1 MKSTISVL
9 MLALT
14 TVIIS
19 SCGEDPSGPSGS
31 SLTPS
36 VLSLAFT
43 GDSSKT
49 GSDSNQ
55 NEALRFSSTGPKEEC
70 EVTASWTICDE
81 SEFASYIL
89 YKSESPHISD
99 NISSATVLGVFSD
112 PNKSDYV
119 DNDVSWAQTYYYAL
133 KLTDNNDE
141 SVWSNEASI
150 ITHEASGPT
159 PSVLSVGN
167 LFFSSVELHWSQCPD
182 GDYTLYKLYRSD
194 FPDIHA
200 DTSLALCVA
209 ILIQASDTI
218 YVDVDV
224 TPEQT
229 YYYALLTRD
238 INQYFNWSNEIQVST
253 PEYSAPDSV
262 VAKVGVGEGPCSI
275 FSLPSGEYVY
285 VANVFD
291 DNVSVIQTSTN
302 TVVETVSVGNNPIGI
317 CSLPSGE
324 YLYVANRS
332 DDNVS
337 AIRTS
342 DNSVVET
349 VSVGEHPSALCS
361 HPSGDYVYVTHFY
374 DDNISVIQ
382 TSNNTVV
389 ETVSVG
395 NNPVDIC
402 SLPSGEF
409 VYVANRSGDNVS
421 VIRTSDNTVVETV
434 SVGDYPS
441 TICSLPS
448 GEYVYVGN
456 GSDNNISVI
465 RTYDNT
471 VVETLGVGE
480 HPSALCSL
488 PSGDYVYVTNLADD
502 NVSVIR
508 TSDNAVVEKVNVDE
522 FPNAICSLPSGE
534 FLYVANYG
542 DDRVSVLR

>member
-1 MKSTISVL
+1 MKSIISVL

-14 TVIIS
+14 TVIIL

-36 VLSLAFT
+36 VLSLVLT

-55 NEALRFSSTGPKEEC
+55 NEAFLFSSTGLKGEC

-81 SEFASYIL
+81 SEFASYTL
-89 YKSESPHISD
+89 YRSENPDISE
-99 NISSATVLGVFSD
+99 NTSSATVLGVFSD
-112 PNKSDYV
+112 PNTSEFV
-119 DNDVSWAQTYYYAL
+119 DNDVSWVKTYYYAL

-150 ITHEASGPT
+150 ITQEAPGPT

-167 LFFSSVELHWSQCPD
+167 LFFSSVELHWSQCPN
-182 GDYTLYKLYRSD
+182 GDYALYKLYRSD
-194 FPDIHA
+194 FPDIQA
-200 DTSLALCVA
+200 DTSSALCVA
-209 ILIQASDTI
+209 TLMQASDTSYI
-218 YVDVDV
+218 DIDV

-238 INQYFNWSNEIQVST
+238 INEYFNWSNEIQVVT

-262 VAKVGVGEGPCSI
+262 VATVGVGEGPCSI
-275 FSLPSGEYVY
+275 VSLPSGEYVY

-291 DNVSVIQTSTN
+291 DNVSVIQTSSN

-332 DDNVS
+332 DNNVS
-337 AIRTS
+337 VFRTS
-342 DNSVVET
+342 DNTVVET

-361 HPSGDYVYVTHFY
+361 HPSGDYVYVTHFFA
-374 DDNISVIQ
+374 DNISVIQ

-402 SLPSGEF
+402 SLPSGEYL
-409 VYVANRSGDNVS
+409 YVANRSGDNVS

-434 SVGDYPS
+434 SVGDYLTS
-441 TICSLPS
+441 ICSLPS
-448 GEYVYVGN
+448 GEYVYVAN
-456 GSDNNISVI
+456 GKDDNISVI
-465 RTYDNT
+465 RTSDNT
-471 VVETLGVGE
+471 VVETVSVGE

-488 PSGDYVYVTNLADD
+488 PSGDYVYVTNLDDD

-508 TSDNAVVEKVNVDE
+508 TSDNTVVETVSVGNN
-522 FPNAICSLPSGE
+522 PIGICSLPSGKY
-534 FLYVANYG
+534 LYVANYG
-542 DDRVSVLR
+542 DNSVSVLR